1 MNTFTVQMELCPED
15 RARLDK
21 ILAALENS
29 EPPLSMV
36 LDTSVVLDTAVK
48 AEEPVEKPAEQKA
61 STKPQA
67 TKDDIRKLVVSI
79 SAKGKEAK
87 AAAREVVTK
96 YAETITD
103 LPEDKLDEIHKA
115 LSALIGGAA

>member
-1 MNTFTVQMELCPED
+1 MNSFTVQMELCPED

-29 EPPLSMV
+29 GTPYGLV
-36 LDTSVVLDTAVK
+36 LGTSAK
-48 AEEPVEKPAEQKA
+48 AEEPAEQSVKQEA
-61 STKPQA
+61 PIKPQV

-103 LPEDKLDEIHKA
+103 LPDDKLDEVHA
-115 LSALIGGAA
+115 ELSALTGGAK

>member
-1 MNTFTVQMELCPED
+1 MNSFTVQMELCPED

-29 EPPLSMV
+29 GTPFGAV
-36 LDTSVVLDTAVK
+36 QDTAVM
-48 AEEPVEKPAEQKA
+48 AETPTEKPAEQEA
-61 STKPQA
+61 PGKPQA

-103 LPEDKLDEIHKA
+103 LPEDKLDEIHEA
-115 LSALIGGAA
+115 LSALTGGAA

>member
-1 MNTFTVQMELCPED
+1 MNSFTVQMELCPED

-21 ILAALENS
+21 ILAALE
-29 EPPLSMV
+29 
-36 LDTSVVLDTAVK
+36 TSGTPFGTIP
-48 AEEPVEKPAEQKA
+48 ESPVEQGVTDNTVGNKTPEAPI
-61 STKPQA
+61 KPQA

-103 LPEDKLDEIHKA
+103 LPEDKLDEIHAA
-115 LSALIGGAA
+115 LSALTGGAK